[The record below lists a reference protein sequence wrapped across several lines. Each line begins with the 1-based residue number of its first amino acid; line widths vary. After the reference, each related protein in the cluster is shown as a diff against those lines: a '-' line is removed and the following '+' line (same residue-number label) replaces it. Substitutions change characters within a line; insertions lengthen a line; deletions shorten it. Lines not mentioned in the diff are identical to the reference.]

1 MPVCCQFAV
10 SWIFF
15 FLFSMRLSSTLCW
28 HLQTGSKVDLLGF
41 PLISGGTTS
50 FFSLASISFHQAE
63 PVGMDV

>member
-15 FLFSMRLSSTLCW
+15 LFSMRMSSTLCW
-28 HLQTGSKVDLLGF
+28 HSKVDLLGF

-63 PVGMDV
+63 PVGMDA